1 MIIYKAL
8 LWSQSILNSTRA
20 VFFFG
25 APHAGLNVDSLV
37 AMVEDT
43 VSTPS
48 DEQSARLCLLE
59 QLRENSEFLEDQKER
74 LIPIWEGL
82 RIFSFCEA
90 DKTPEVKK
98 VCFGSFFRRCHA
110 DF

>member
-1 MIIYKAL
+1 MITHKAL
-8 LWSQSILNSTRA
+8 LWSQNILDSTRA

-43 VSTPS
+43 ACTPS
-48 DEQSARLCLLE
+48 NEQSARLSLLE

-82 RIFSFCEA
+82 RVVSFYEA
-90 DKTPEVKK
+90 DKTPVVKK
-98 VCFGSFFRRCHA
+98 VCF
-110 DF
+110 

>member
-1 MIIYKAL
+1 MFPEGLPGIKKAL
-8 LWSQSILNSTRA
+8 LQSQSIVDSTRA

-37 AMVEDT
+37 AMVENTT
-43 VSTPS
+43 VPS
-48 DEQSARLCLLE
+48 DTHSARLGLLE

-82 RIFSFCEA
+82 QIVSFYEVE
-90 DKTPEVKK
+90 KTPSMTK
-98 VCFGSFFRRCHA
+98 V
-110 DF
+110 